1 METIDLRFDR
11 RRPLRGD
18 RRFVLV
24 GVVASG
30 NLEVLMERT
39 CPADECRF
47 HIETA
52 ARGFQDI
59 WAAVVEEFIAG
70 HDVGGAA
77 FSINDAGATPAI
89 VMLRLQQALQEWNGG
104 IR

>member
-30 NLEVLMERT
+30 NLEVLLERT
-39 CPADECRF
+39 CAADECRF

-52 ARGFQDI
+52 AHGFKEI
-59 WAAVVEEFIAG
+59 WAAVLEEFIAH

-77 FSINDAGATPAI
+77 FSINDAGATPAV
-89 VMLRLQQALQEWNGG
+89 VMLRLQQALEDWNGG
-104 IR
+104 IQ